1 MQFRFRPA
9 TEHVERPTWTWIAVA
24 LEVFTGVAAIPVGLM
39 LITDPTGAGIGLPPA
54 WIEGTVFG
62 NYAIPGIY
70 LLVVNGIGMLLV
82 AALTVLRH
90 WIAPWLTG
98 ALGAGLVIWIL
109 VQLAIM
115 PETMVLQW
123 IFLAIGIVMGFTALF
138 WLRRTGQLVLR

>member
-1 MQFRFRPA
+1 MQFRLRPA
-9 TEHVERPTWTWIAVA
+9 TDRVERPTWTWIAVA

-39 LITDPTGAGIGLPPA
+39 LITDPTGASIGLPPE

-98 ALGAGLVIWIL
+98 ALGPA
-109 VQLAIM
+109 
-115 PETMVLQW
+115 
-123 IFLAIGIVMGFTALF
+123 
-138 WLRRTGQLVLR
+138 